1 MEFTASQSKDSS
13 TEVIEKAKFES
24 KEKETVIDRLK
35 SHQSTLEKQI
45 ASKDERYKIKH
56 YPLSLAFTCNTA
68 KRKLGRLQFSTS
80 SSFVKI

>member
-1 MEFTASQSKDSS
+1 MEFTASQSKNSS

-45 ASKDERYKIKH
+45 ASKDERY
-56 YPLSLAFTCNTA
+56 NQ
-68 KRKLGRLQFSTS
+68 KLHPQS
-80 SSFVKI
+80 VKY

>member
-13 TEVIEKAKFES
+13 TEKAKFES

-56 YPLSLAFTCNTA
+56 
-68 KRKLGRLQFSTS
+68 
-80 SSFVKI
+80 

>member
-56 YPLSLAFTCNTA
+56 
-68 KRKLGRLQFSTS
+68 
-80 SSFVKI
+80 